1 MRVCTPSHQVYPN
14 CNELSRECSGYTE
27 YTVYLYCFVLDFINL
42 LLQSDVSSRFSD
54 ASGRLRVGHVL
65 GRIGH
70 GPDLLDI
77 GVLRESRRLVRD
89 RVNGTEGTDENMA
102 PTVLEKPGSL
112 GLQLLVWSW

>member
-1 MRVCTPSHQVYPN
+1 MLVTCW
-14 CNELSRECSGYTE
+14 
-27 YTVYLYCFVLDFINL
+27 
-42 LLQSDVSSRFSD
+42 
-54 ASGRLRVGHVL
+54 AVL

-89 RVNGTEGTDENMA
+89 RVNGTEGTTDEKMA